1 MAPERTN
8 GINVNQ
14 LKNVPN
20 IITSISN
27 APSPFPSSTTQS
39 LNPPPVPPRQPV
51 QNYSGFNDNRPFGSN
66 YCGGYGFGYSNQ
78 YRGFNGY
85 GGFSSYGPY
94 SNYNYGIIGGHS
106 GDTENRF
113 FQYVEESTRPT
124 FQLIETILQTFSSMT
139 MLLESTYFAL
149 TNSFRAILSV
159 AESVGKLRSTINQLF
174 STFAL
179 IRFLKW
185 LYRKI
190 INTIGFENQNSINE
204 ELWDKSLAKVGSE
217 SIHNSSFW
225 SRFLILSVL
234 FVVPYMIHKIADS
247 IKNMQMKEKD
257 TKEWHQSE
265 EPTYIA
271 TVLYD
276 FIATNND
283 ELSVKA
289 GQKVYLAPRSLQPK
303 NLPGWCK
310 ATNSVNVG
318 LIPYNYLKVIGQLK
332 KIKKN
337 NEIIPLNEE
346 KPSTSENPNNNKK
359 DSETIRSENET

>member
-204 ELWDKSLAKVGSE
+204 ELWDKSLAKVG
-217 SIHNSSFW
+217 
-225 SRFLILSVL
+225 
-234 FVVPYMIHKIADS
+234 K
-247 IKNMQMKEKD
+247 KD